1 MIMVAKAEDIC
12 CTKIMDL
19 DKKVAVMDER
29 FDNLIAEM
37 AANTASIRDLTASI
51 SDYPITRERVG
62 NMWKMFCG
70 LITLLLLALAA
81 SWGLR

>member
-1 MIMVAKAEDIC
+1 MVAKGDVCCAEIVA
-12 CTKIMDL
+12 L

-29 FDNLIAEM
+29 FDSVIAEM
-37 AANTASIRDLTASI
+37 AANTQTMQALTNSI
-51 SDYPITRERVG
+51 SDYPVTRERVQ

-81 SWGLR
+81 TWGLR

>member
-1 MIMVAKAEDIC
+1 
-12 CTKIMDL
+12 
-19 DKKVAVMDER
+19 MDESERIACLETKAAVSEER
-29 FDNLIAEM
+29 FATMMTAIRE
-37 AANTASIRDLTASI
+37 NTRAVETLAASI

-62 NMWKMFCG
+62 NMWKISCG